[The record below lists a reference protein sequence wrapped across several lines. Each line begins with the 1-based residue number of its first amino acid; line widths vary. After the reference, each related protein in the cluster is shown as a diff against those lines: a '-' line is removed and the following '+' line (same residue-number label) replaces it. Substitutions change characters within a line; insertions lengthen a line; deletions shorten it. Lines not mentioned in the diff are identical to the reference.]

1 MHFYLLPTFHL
12 LYYWLLVLRG
22 SVLLWLKLHQ
32 NLVAVALS
40 ILVQIPLAVFL
51 GHYYDE
57 RSFIDTGY
65 LVSSGLNPYIPH
77 DITVFSNPNLM
88 GTNPIIG
95 YPPLWPL
102 LLGAIYRITYNLTP
116 NIFLYNFA
124 IKIPVIASNIALA
137 YATKNIMQ
145 RLNMP
150 PKRVQFAWIILLF
163 NPFTLLTTAAWGEFD
178 TLIALLCV
186 VSLYFLSKGQ
196 IVKSSILLSLSIV
209 LKPISLPL
217 IGLPLFFSTRQN
229 RRKNLIYILISA
241 LILVG
246 LWFLPFNLFGWMVP
260 SSPGQVTSY
269 FKMAGSMTL
278 FNLVEVIQNTAV
290 LPLGLEFLGYLWI
303 PALLIGYYFV
313 YRNPPK
319 SMPELAEKALL
330 LLLIFFLTRTWL
342 SEPNIN
348 LIISMALLTLV
359 SKKSNF
365 QNFNFLWII
374 PLIFMFFN
382 FSFPQLFFLVSPS
395 ILNNLAQLDQS
406 ILFWRLVGKFVVALF
421 WQVFAW
427 RLVIKLLSQN
437 SKSEVKA
444 IS

>member
-1 MHFYLLPTFHL
+1 M
-12 LYYWLLVLRG
+12 RG
-22 SVLLWLKLHQ
+22 SVLLWLKLHRD
-32 NLVAVALS
+32 LVAVVLS
-40 ILVQIPLAVFL
+40 VLVQIPLAVFL

-77 DITVFSNPNLM
+77 VITVFKNPNLM

-102 LLGAIYRITYNLTP
+102 LLGAIYRVTYNLTP

-137 YATKNIMQ
+137 YVTKNIMQ

-150 PKRVQFAWIILLF
+150 PKRVQFAWLILLF

-186 VSLYFLSKGQ
+186 VSFYFLSKGQ

-217 IGLPLFFSTRQN
+217 IGLPLFFSTSKN

-246 LWFLPFNLFGWMVP
+246 LWFLPFNLFGWIVP
-260 SSPGQVTSY
+260 SSPSQVTAY

-278 FNLVEVIQNTAV
+278 FNLVEVIQNTTV
-290 LPLGLEFLGYLWI
+290 LPPGLEFLGYLWI

-319 SMPELAEKALL
+319 SMTEIAEKAVF

-348 LIISMALLTLV
+348 LIIPLALLALV
-359 SKKSNF
+359 SKKLNF
-365 QNFNFLWII
+365 RNFGFLWII
-374 PLIFMFFN
+374 PLVFMFFN
-382 FSFPQLFFLVSPS
+382 FALPQLFFLVSPS
-395 ILNNLAQLDQS
+395 ILSNLTQLDHS
-406 ILFWRLVGKFVVALF
+406 ILEWRLIGKFVVVIF

-427 RLVIKLLSQN
+427 GLVIKLLN
-437 SKSEVKA
+437 ANLESKVKA

>member
-1 MHFYLLPTFHL
+1 M
-12 LYYWLLVLRG
+12 RG
-22 SVLLWLKLHQ
+22 SLLLSLKLHRD
-32 NLVAVALS
+32 LVAVVLS
-40 ILVQIPLAVFL
+40 VLVQIPLAVFL

-57 RSFIDTGY
+57 RSLIDTGY

-77 DITVFSNPNLM
+77 VITVFKNPDLM
-88 GTNPIIG
+88 GVNPIIG

-102 LLGAIYRITYNLTP
+102 LLGAIYRLTYNLTP

-137 YATKNIMQ
+137 YVTKNMMQ
-145 RLNMP
+145 HLNMP
-150 PKRVQFAWIILLF
+150 PKKVQFAWLILLF
-163 NPFTLLTTAAWGEFD
+163 NPFTLLTTAAWGQFD

-196 IVKSSILLSLSIV
+196 IVKSSILLSLSII

-217 IGLPLFFSTRQN
+217 IGLPLFFSTSQN

-260 SSPGQVTSY
+260 TSPGQVTAY

-278 FNLVEVIQNTAV
+278 FNLVEVFQNTAV

-303 PALLIGYYFV
+303 PALLIGYYLV

-319 SMPELAEKALL
+319 SMPELAEKAVL

-348 LIISMALLTLV
+348 LVISLALFALA
-359 SKKSNF
+359 SKKLNF
-365 QNFNFLWII
+365 RNFGFLWII
-374 PLIFMFFN
+374 PLVFMFFN
-382 FSFPQLFFLVSPS
+382 FAFPQLFFLVSPS
-395 ILNNLAQLDQS
+395 IISNLTQLDQS
-406 ILFWRLVGKFVVALF
+406 ILEWRLVGKFVMVIF

-427 RLVIKLLSQN
+427 RLVIKLLNAN
-437 SKSEVKA
+437 SKSKVEA

>member
-1 MHFYLLPTFHL
+1 M
-12 LYYWLLVLRG
+12 RG
-22 SVLLWLKLHQ
+22 SVLFWLKLHRD
-32 NLVAVALS
+32 LVAVTLS
-40 ILVQIPLAVFL
+40 VLIQIPLAVFL

-57 RSFIDTGY
+57 RCFIDTGY
-65 LVSSGLNPYIPH
+65 LVSNGLNPYIPH
-77 DITVFSNPNLM
+77 IITVFKNPGLM

-102 LLGAIYRITYNLTP
+102 LLGAIYRVTYNLTP

-137 YATKNIMQ
+137 YVTKNMMQ

-150 PKRVQFAWIILLF
+150 SKRIQSAWLILLF

-178 TLIALLCV
+178 TLIALLCL

-196 IVKSSILLSLSIV
+196 IVKSSILLALSIV

-217 IGLPLFFSTRQN
+217 IGLPLFFSTSQN
-229 RRKNLIYILISA
+229 RRKNLIYILISM

-260 SSPGQVTSY
+260 SSPGQATSY
-269 FKMAGSMTL
+269 FKMAGSMTI
-278 FNLVEVIQNTAV
+278 FNLVEVIQHTSV

-319 SMPELAEKALL
+319 SMPELAEKAVI

-348 LIISMALLTLV
+348 LIISLALLALA
-359 SKKSNF
+359 SKKLSFRNF
-365 QNFNFLWII
+365 GFLWII
-374 PLIFMFFN
+374 PLVFMFFN
-382 FSFPQLFFLVSPS
+382 FATPQLFFLLSPS
-395 ILNNLAQLDQS
+395 ILSNLAQLDQS
-406 ILFWRLVGKFVVALF
+406 ILEWRLIGKFVVVIF
-421 WQVFAW
+421 WQIFAW
-427 RLVIKLLSQN
+427 RLVIKLLGAN
-437 SKSEVKA
+437 SKSKIKA
-444 IS
+444 VS